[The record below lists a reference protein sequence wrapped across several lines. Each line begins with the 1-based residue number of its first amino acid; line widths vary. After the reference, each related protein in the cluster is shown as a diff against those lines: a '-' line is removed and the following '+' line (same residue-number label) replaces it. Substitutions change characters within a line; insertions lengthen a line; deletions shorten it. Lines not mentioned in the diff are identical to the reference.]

1 MFIKLVLISFF
12 LVGLVMLTLSVKLL
26 FDKNATFTLHSCSTE
41 PGADVSEGGCHSCQ
55 LKDLANCDETKK
67 ESLSFNHLRS

>member
-26 FDKNATFTLHSCSTE
+26 FDKKATFTVHSCSTE
-41 PGADVSEGGCHSCQ
+41 PGADPDGIGCHSCQ
-55 LKDLANCDETKK
+55 LKDIANCDEK
-67 ESLSFNHLRS
+67 EKEDLSFKTLRS